1 MQNWY
6 DIKNNSVESADIFI
20 YSEVGGYD
28 VNAQKFIEELKDLK
42 DKNLNIHI
50 NSLGGSVFDGMA
62 IYNALKN
69 HKKKVTTKVEGI
81 AASIASVIAMAGD
94 TIEMAENSLFMIHN
108 PFTMAGGDASE
119 LRKTA
124 DILDKIRDEIAN
136 IYASKSEQ
144 DVETLIGLMNV
155 ETWFNANETIDSGFA
170 NEITK
175 AVKVEN
181 SYDLGKFKNIT
192 EDKVNQII
200 NNSNLKTEKMAKV
213 ENTELKEENTK
224 TLLDK
229 IKSLIVNEPIKNDH
243 EEGHEGD
250 ESEAE
255 ETDWAKTYE
264 EMKDRVE
271 NLEDAVHKIEEQ
283 LGMKEE
289 ELNQAKGE
297 LETATNEVENLNKEI
312 NKIKA
317 EGTSL
322 TKENDPAIV
331 ENKAVDVNMAF
342 FNAMA
347 NSIKKRA

>member
-6 DIKNNSVESADIFI
+6 NIKNESAETADIFI

-28 VNAQKFIEELKDLK
+28 VNAQKFIEELKGLK

-94 TIEMAENSLFMIHN
+94 SIEMAENSLFMIHN

-144 DVETLIGLMNV
+144 DVDTLIGLMNV
-155 ETWFNANETIDSGFA
+155 ETWFNASETIDSGFA

-181 SYDLGKFKNIT
+181 SYDLTKFKNIT
-192 EDKVNQII
+192 TDKVNEIV
-200 NNSNLKTEKMAKV
+200 NNSNLIKIEKMAKI
-213 ENTELKEENTK
+213 ENNELKEEK

-229 IKSLIVNEPIKNDH
+229 IKSLVVSEPVKNDH
-243 EEGHEGD
+243 EEGHEG
-250 ESEAE
+250 EKEEADVADWE
-255 ETDWAKTYE
+255 GMET
-264 EMKDRVE
+264 RIE
-271 NLEDAVHKIEEQ
+271 NLEKAVHKLEEAM
-283 LGMKEE
+283 GMKEE
-289 ELNQAKGE
+289 EANQAKGE
-297 LETATNEVENLNKEI
+297 LETANLEIENLNAEI

-317 EGTSL
+317 EGTQVK
-322 TKENDPAIV
+322 KENDPAIV
-331 ENKAVDVNMAF
+331 ENKATDSNMAF

-347 NSIKKRA
+347 DSIKKRA